1 MRVLQW
7 SFRVFQRSWYRK
19 IAEWVA
25 HTGIILLIISA
36 MSLVRKPRNSEFLTG
51 QGFKFWLRSW
61 HRKRILADTIPTANQ
76 LQTWSECSDSN
87 VITIRCNY
95 FENWHIGSEN
105 NENNRAF
112 GKCFIRQRGGANLWL
127 SDNLLYFSNLFLYSL
142 RTWQYNI
149 ILSAEN
155 RFSEFRN
162 INSGL
167 PVYEIYTRVL
177 SEHLA
182 PANRSDKTLRNVL
195 RAVLARLFC

>member
-25 HTGIILLIISA
+25 HTVGIILWI
-36 MSLVRKPRNSEFLTG
+36 MSLVRKPRNSECLTG
-51 QGFKFWLRSW
+51 QGFEFCQRSW
-61 HRKRILADTIPTANQ
+61 HRKIILADTIPTANQ
-76 LQTWSECSDSN
+76 LLQTWSECSDSN

-127 SDNLLYFSNLFLYSL
+127 SDNLLYFSNLFLHSPCQSL

-149 ILSAEN
+149 ITLLSAEN
-155 RFSEFRN
+155 IFSEFRN
-162 INSGL
+162 INSGSIRNL
-167 PVYEIYTRVL
+167 HTGLVR
-177 SEHLA
+177 
-182 PANRSDKTLRNVL
+182 TLGPSQPIRQDS
-195 RAVLARLFC
+195 